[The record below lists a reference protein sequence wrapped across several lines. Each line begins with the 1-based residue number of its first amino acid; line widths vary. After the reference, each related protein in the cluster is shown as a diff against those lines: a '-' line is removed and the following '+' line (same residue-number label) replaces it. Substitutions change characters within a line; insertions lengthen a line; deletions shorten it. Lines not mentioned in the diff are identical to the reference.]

1 MAELVSCQTY
11 TQECPLCG
19 RTAPQTTFCT
29 EVAAEAGTNNYVID
43 ARELRS
49 GGPHVA

>member
-11 TQECPLCG
+11 TKECPLCG

-29 EVAAEAGTNNYVID
+29 EVAKAVGSFSYNED
-43 ARELRS
+43 ARELAA
-49 GGPHVA
+49 GGPHVI